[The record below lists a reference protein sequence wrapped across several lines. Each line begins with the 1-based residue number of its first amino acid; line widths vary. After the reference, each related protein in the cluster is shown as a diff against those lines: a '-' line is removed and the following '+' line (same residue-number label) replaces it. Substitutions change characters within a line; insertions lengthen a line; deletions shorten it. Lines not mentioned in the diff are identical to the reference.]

1 MTIVPDQGKGKGN
14 ALGTTQSNANNTL
27 ALSIF
32 DIPSIKLIGSGD
44 SKWQGI
50 AVKISLNLFKNYS
63 DTKISKANKT
73 NWYYE
78 SWI

>member
-1 MTIVPDQGKGKGN
+1 MSQRRPDQGNGN
-14 ALGTTQSNANNTL
+14 AQSKANNTL

-32 DIPSIKLIGSGD
+32 DIPSIKLIKSGD

>member
-1 MTIVPDQGKGKGN
+1 MGIVPDQGKGKGN
-14 ALGTTQSNANNTL
+14 ALGTTQSKTNNAL

-32 DIPSIKLIGSGD
+32 DTPSIKLIKSGD

-63 DTKISKANKT
+63 DTKISNANKT
-73 NWYYE
+73 NWYYK
-78 SWI
+78 S